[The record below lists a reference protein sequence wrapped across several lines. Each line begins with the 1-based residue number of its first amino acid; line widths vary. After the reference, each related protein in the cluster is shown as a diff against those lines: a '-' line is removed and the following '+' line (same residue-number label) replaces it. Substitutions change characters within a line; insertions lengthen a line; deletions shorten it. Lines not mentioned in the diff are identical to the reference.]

1 MGQETSECLFFLASS
16 ELGQGDQA
24 KGMATLTRSI
34 QLDPKNGRA
43 LLLMGKLRHRL
54 GQLEMAREIL
64 IRSARC
70 PNTAAEANR
79 ELAKVCRTLRL
90 DSEARDAE
98 NRARSGRPAPP
109 AGLSLFQ
116 TP

>member
-1 MGQETSECLFFLASS
+1 
-16 ELGQGDQA
+16 
-24 KGMATLTRSI
+24 MATLTRSI
-34 QLDPKNGRA
+34 QLDAKNGRA

-70 PNTAAEANR
+70 PETAAEANR